1 MHPKYSIFKQVDI
14 QYKDYEHVRIV
25 KKMSEAKK
33 NTGIEWLLFFIGIP
47 ISSFGYRTLQA
58 EPVTHWFENLI
69 NPIIQLCGIVSLL
82 IGVSLLFSPIIIRYG
97 FNKNK

>member
-1 MHPKYSIFKQVDI
+1 
-14 QYKDYEHVRIV
+14 
-25 KKMSEAKK
+25 MSEAKK
-33 NTGIEWLLFFIGIP
+33 STGIEWLLFFIGVP
-47 ISSFGYRTLQA
+47 ISSFGYRALQA

-97 FNKNK
+97 FNRNK